1 MSEPSVD
8 VVVPVF
14 NEAHV
19 LERSVETIRR
29 FLHQEFP
36 YPARIVIVD
45 NGSTDA
51 TREVAQRLAA
61 RYDDVGFLALR
72 ERGRGRALRAAWQ
85 QSSADIAL
93 YTDVDISTELGA
105 AVELCHAIHRQGYDV
120 AIGSRLL
127 PASRVTRGLK
137 RELVSRI
144 YSLLVRWVLTTRL
157 ADVQCGFKA
166 VSRRIVREVVPQV
179 KDEWWFFDTELL
191 VLAEKQGYR
200 IKEVPVR
207 WVDDPDSRVRILPT
221 GWQAIQCVLRLRRL
235 LRSRACPR
243 ALGVAH
249 RAGSE

>member
-19 LERSVETIRR
+19 LERSVETIRK
-29 FLHQEFP
+29 FLHEEFP

-51 TREVAQRLAA
+51 TGEIAQRLAA

-105 AVELCHAIHRQGYDV
+105 AVELCHAIHEQGYDL

-144 YSLLVRWVLTTRL
+144 YNLLVRWLLSKRFT
-157 ADVQCGFKA
+157 DVQCGLKA

-179 KDEWWFFDTELL
+179 KDQWWFFDTELL

-207 WVDDPDSRVRILPT
+207 WVDDPDSRVRILQT
-221 GWQAIQCVLRLRRL
+221 GWQAIKCVLRLRRL
-235 LRSRACPR
+235 LASRASPR
-243 ALGVAH
+243 A
-249 RAGSE
+249 AGSARHR